1 MTSRPHAPAGLR
13 PFLAPDAP
21 LLAEIFRASI
31 AELAAEDYST
41 AQQEA
46 WAAAADDEDAF
57 TARLAGELTLVATID
72 GAPVG
77 FAALKGA
84 DRIDMLYVHPA
95 VAGRGVGAMLCEAL
109 EKLAAGRGA
118 AVLTADAS
126 DNALNFFT
134 HRGFVAERRNTVLRN
149 GEWIANTT
157 IKKQLSAAKE
167 AIQ

>member
-1 MTSRPHAPAGLR
+1 MTFPSHPPAGLR
-13 PFLAPDAP
+13 PFLSTDAP

-31 AELAAEDYST
+31 AELAADDYSA
-41 AQQEA
+41 AQQEG

-57 TARLAGELTLVATID
+57 TARLAGELTLVATIE

-84 DRIDMLYVHPA
+84 DQIDMLYVHPA

-118 AVLTADAS
+118 GALTADAS
-126 DNALNFFT
+126 DNALGFFT
-134 HRGFVAERRNTVLRN
+134 HRGFVAERRNTVPRN

-157 IKKQLSAAKE
+157 VKKQLSAAKE
-167 AIQ
+167 GT